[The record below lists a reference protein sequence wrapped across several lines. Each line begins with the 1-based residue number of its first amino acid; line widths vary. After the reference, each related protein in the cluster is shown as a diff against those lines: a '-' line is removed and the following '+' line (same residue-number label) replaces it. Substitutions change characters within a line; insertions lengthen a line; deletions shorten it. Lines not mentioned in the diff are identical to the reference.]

1 MLRKIPCYKLLL
13 FVLLIVG
20 CARENK
26 CDAGPPCEADGLEV
40 TNKLGDILLGT
51 VCDAIITVDWP
62 DGEKDAEA
70 ECDEMYNID
79 CHLPE
84 NAPAI
89 LCSCTCKKAT
99 RMQY

>member
-1 MLRKIPCYKLLL
+1 MKK
-13 FVLLIVG
+13 VLLAILFIAG
-20 CARENK
+20 CAREYK
-26 CDAGPPCEADGLEV
+26 CDAGPPCEVDTLEGTDEPSNV
-40 TNKLGDILLGT
+40 VLGT

-70 ECDEMYNID
+70 ECDEMYNSD